1 MQVSSSQTRV
11 GFAKFTPKAILEF
24 SLISGINKEELKR
37 RINMASYEP
46 CIESETGCFP
56 IATINSIAKAALHVT
71 SGNRAS
77 VPDAMIII
85 SSTAYRI
92 PELGVGET
100 LMKPTSPVFVFYVS
114 VGKLD
119 EISSDSVKY
128 ASSATTI
135 KFSAIGYDALQ
146 KLTEPLCDDN
156 VTDSAS
162 FGGASAIVVI
172 VIIIIIFIIVL
183 LLLCYAVYRYRK
195 ESGDN
200 VTDSASFGGASAIVI
215 IVIIVIIFI
224 IVLLLLCYAVYR
236 YRKESK
242 LIVIEKTSFLNSFSC
257 VSWCVVMHMT
267 SNRGHLHM
275 AIRLRHS
282 GVIICVFPGQSSK
295 K

>member
-1 MQVSSSQTRV
+1 MELAKRFGNVIVMWRLILLIYVNATFACEWPTVDALFVVDSTLGVTVFNFELIKKLLLSVVNDMQVSSSQTRV

-146 KLTEPLCDDN
+146 KLTEPLCMAANDFIKDAQFFPLC
-156 VTDSAS
+156 VRVS
-162 FGGASAIVVI
+162 FTSVKDTVI
-172 VIIIIIFIIVL
+172 
-183 LLLCYAVYRYRK
+183 
-195 ESGDN
+195 S
-200 VTDSASFGGASAIVI
+200 
-215 IVIIVIIFI
+215 
-224 IVLLLLCYAVYR
+224 
-236 YRKESK
+236 
-242 LIVIEKTSFLNSFSC
+242 
-257 VSWCVVMHMT
+257 
-267 SNRGHLHM
+267 
-275 AIRLRHS
+275 
-282 GVIICVFPGQSSK
+282 
-295 K
+295 